1 MVHGFYQRDHSY
13 LYKGHN
19 NKTNPTDPTHWDN
32 EEGNNGSRSAGQAPN
47 PNPTPRVNNEPYTPS
62 ADMVALQNQIIHG
75 LQQDVTTPE
84 PETRGAQGETTSAS
98 DYTYE
103 EVEID
108 GSSYYK
114 VTDKD
119 GNESYISPYVYHN
132 KIENNPNGDIA
143 GIIKDYGKSN
153 PNEEKNYSINSDGN
167 YVYTTEDSDTKYQ
180 EQVKDKDGNLLYTT
194 TDVYN
199 PKDGKTTSTTENAD
213 GSKTVTVTDEDD
225 YVVSKT
231 TYDKDGNVVDSYT
244 ASKSEEGKS
253 TESAYA
259 KAKREAQEKAD
270 RESNKPLDEPK
281 TDLSQD
287 IPDDAKTLP
296 TNNNENNEKPE
307 QEQPLDEPDP
317 DLSQEIPDDAK
328 TLPENPTPP
337 PSNTGSNQNDNTLPS
352 NENGDTNKTPPP
364 PPEDDDPI
372 YDGGELPEVVVT
384 PETNPDDTPSDP
396 DNNEEEPD
404 ANDPTT
410 PLDEPETDLSEDIPD
425 DAKTLPPPAGGS
437 NGGAGGGGGSGWDSD
452 TGQYIKDNYGNPDGT
467 IDTDALASDWVK
479 NGGTAT
485 TWTNNGDGT
494 WSQSDWSPSGSSSG
508 EDWSWTG
515 FDVFSVGGGGGGGG
529 GFNDFAAEEQ
539 ARRERERINQQNKVM
554 MQVDTR

>member
-13 LYKGHN
+13 LYRGQN
-19 NKTNPTDPTHWDN
+19 NKTNRTDPTHWDN
-32 EEGNNGSRSAGQAPN
+32 EESNNNGSRTAGQGPN
-47 PNPTPRVNNEPYTPS
+47 PNPAPSVNNEPYTPS

-84 PETRGAQGETTSAS
+84 PETRSAQGETTSAS

-244 ASKSEEGKS
+244 APSEDEEDTQ

-287 IPDDAKTLP
+287 IPDDAKSLP

-307 QEQPLDEPDP
+307 QEQPLDEPPTTLAPEMP
-317 DLSQEIPDDAK
+317 DAATALPENPIPSPPRPEQEQPLIEPPASVAPDMPGTAT

-337 PSNTGSNQNDNTLPS
+337 PSNTGNNTSNNNTNS
-352 NENGDTNKTPPP
+352 E
-364 PPEDDDPI
+364 EDDPI
-372 YDGGELPEVVVT
+372 IDGGVLPEVTVT
-384 PETNPDDTPSDP
+384 PETNPGTPP
-396 DNNEEEPD
+396 PLKEPP
-404 ANDPTT
+404 ASVAPPMPGEAT
-410 PLDEPETDLSEDIPD
+410 
-425 DAKTLPPPAGGS
+425 TLPSGTGQSWAQGAAAYYTSHYGDG
-437 NGGAGGGGGSGWDSD
+437 NGG
-452 TGQYIKDNYGNPDGT
+452 
-467 IDTDALASDWVK
+467 IDTDALTNAWVS

-494 WSQSDWSPSGSSSG
+494 WSQSDWSPAGNTG

-529 GFNDFAAEEQ
+529 FSGVTDDYIAEQERL
-539 ARRERERINQQNKVM
+539 ARERAKQNARVM
-554 MQVDTR
+554 MQVDDRL